1 MVRTNRQT
9 KIERKT
15 SVPFFRD
22 TDGSFL
28 IILYVLHT
36 LLQYLCDVLGLQVKV
51 ACGIADGA
59 FGNAGNHVGG
69 STNLADGER
78 QTDFLHPGFQG
89 IKTLLGYLLVG
100 LSIGAYIPYVLGE
113 AYKLGETGL
122 HGTTVVGH

>member
-36 LLQYLCDVLGLQVKV
+36 LLQYLCDVLGLQVV
-51 ACGIADGA
+51 
-59 FGNAGNHVGG
+59 
-69 STNLADGER
+69 R
-78 QTDFLHPGFQG
+78 
-89 IKTLLGYLLVG
+89 
-100 LSIGAYIPYVLGE
+100 
-113 AYKLGETGL
+113 
-122 HGTTVVGH
+122 